1 MIHKKWRGFAFGSL
15 SDPQVRQAATVNRML
30 VLCVFA
36 GVVGAPAAHAQNYP
50 TKPIRLVVSFPP
62 GGLADV
68 IARLLAQPLGA
79 ALGQSVVVE
88 NRPGGGTVIATE
100 LVARAPA
107 DGHTLLLAGFPFV
120 ANAALRSDL
129 PYDTLKDFAAVARI
143 ESSAW
148 MVAIHPSLP
157 VKSVKELIALAR
169 GRPGQLTYAANPAG
183 SGAHLVGEMLK
194 LATKINIVDVPYQ
207 GEVPA
212 MIAVIGGHADIVVS
226 HVPTLMPQLASG
238 KLRVLAV
245 SSRARLDHPFND
257 VPTLAE
263 TAIPDFELAGTQGL
277 VVPAATPKAVISR
290 LSAEIGRA
298 MALPAIHDNLV
309 RQGLHPAPMGSGEY
323 DVFIRA
329 EFVKIQK
336 MFRAANIKAG

>member
-1 MIHKKWRGFAFGSL
+1 MPIMNA
-15 SDPQVRQAATVNRML
+15 VNRTL
-30 VLCVFA
+30 VLSA
-36 GVVGAPAAHAQNYP
+36 LAAVVWMPAAHAQNYP

-79 ALGQSVVVE
+79 ALGQSVIVE
-88 NRPGGGTVIATE
+88 NHPGGGTVIATE

-107 DGHTLLLAGFPFV
+107 DGHTLLLTGFPFV

-143 ESSAW
+143 ESSPW
-148 MVAIHPSLP
+148 MLATHPSLP
-157 VKSVKELIALAR
+157 VKSVKELIAFAR
-169 GRPGQLTYAANPAG
+169 ARPGQLTYAANPAG

-194 LATKINIVDVPYQ
+194 LTTKINIVDVPYQ

-212 MIAVIGGHADIVVS
+212 MIAVIGGHADIVIS

-245 SSRARLDHPFND
+245 SSLARLDQFKD

-263 TAIPDFELAGTQGL
+263 SAIPDFELAGTQGL
-277 VVPAATPKAVISR
+277 VVPAATPRAVISR

-298 MALPAIHDNLV
+298 MALPSIHDNLV
-309 RQGLHPAPMGSGEY
+309 RQGLHPAPMNSAEY
-323 DVFIRA
+323 DAFLRS
-329 EFVKIQK
+329 EFLKLRK
-336 MFRAANIKAG
+336 LFRAANIKPG

>member
-1 MIHKKWRGFAFGSL
+1 MPFISIVIRVCTFVALASAFWL
-15 SDPQVRQAATVNRML
+15 PVAQAQS
-30 VLCVFA
+30 F
-36 GVVGAPAAHAQNYP
+36 P
-50 TKPIRLVVSFPP
+50 TKPIRLIVSFPP
-62 GGLADV
+62 GGLADI
-68 IARLLAQPLGA
+68 IARMLAQPMGT

-120 ANAALRSDL
+120 ANAVLRPDL

-143 ESSAW
+143 ESSPW
-148 MVAIHPSLP
+148 MVAVHPSLP
-157 VKSVKELIALAR
+157 VKSIKELIAFAR
-169 GRPGQLTYAANPAG
+169 SRPGQLTYAANPAG

-194 LATKINIVDVPYQ
+194 LATKINIIDVPFQ

-245 SSRARLDHPFND
+245 SSRNRLDHEFKD

-263 TAIPDFELAGTQGL
+263 AVIPDFELAGTQGIT
-277 VVPAATPKAVISR
+277 VPAATPKAVIAR
-290 LSAEIGRA
+290 LSAEIERA
-298 MALPAIHDNLV
+298 VALPAIRERLV
-309 RQGLHPAPMGSGEY
+309 RQGLHPAPLNSGEY
-323 DVFIRA
+323 DAFLRS
-329 EFVKIQK
+329 EYLKIQK
-336 MFRAANIKAG
+336 MFKTANIRAG

>member
-1 MIHKKWRGFAFGSL
+1 MDEEKAMPIMNA
-15 SDPQVRQAATVNRML
+15 VNRTL
-30 VLCVFA
+30 VLGVLA
-36 GVVGAPAAHAQNYP
+36 GVVCMPVAHAQNYP
-50 TKPIRLVVSFPP
+50 TKSIRLIVSFPP
-62 GGLADV
+62 GGLADI
-68 IARLLAQPLGA
+68 IARMLAQPLGA

-129 PYDTLKDFAAVARI
+129 PYDTQKDFAAVARI

-148 MVAIHPSLP
+148 MLATHPSLP
-157 VKSVKELIALAR
+157 VKNIKELIAFAR

-183 SGAHLVGEMLK
+183 SGANLVGEMLK

-245 SSRARLDHPFND
+245 SSRARLEQFKD

-263 TAIPDFELAGTQGL
+263 TAIPDFELAGTQGI
-277 VVPAATPKAVISR
+277 VVPAATPKAVIAR

-298 MALPAIHDNLV
+298 MALPALHDNLV
-309 RQGLHPAPMGSGEY
+309 RQGLHPAPLNSAEY
-323 DVFIRA
+323 DAFLRS
-329 EFVKIQK
+329 EFLKLQK
-336 MFRAANIKAG
+336 MFRAANIKAS

>member
-1 MIHKKWRGFAFGSL
+1 MDEEKAMPSMY
-15 SDPQVRQAATVNRML
+15 AVNRTF
-30 VLCVFA
+30 VLAVLA
-36 GVVGAPAAHAQNYP
+36 GAVWLPAAHAQSYP

-107 DGHTLLLAGFPFV
+107 DGHTLLLTGFPFV

-143 ESSAW
+143 ESSPW
-148 MVAIHPSLP
+148 MLATHPSLP

-169 GRPGQLTYAANPAG
+169 GRPGKLTYAANPAG

-245 SSRARLDHPFND
+245 TSRTRLDQFKEI
-257 VPTLAE
+257 PTLAE
-263 TAIPDFELAGTQGL
+263 SAIPDFELAGTQG
-277 VVPAATPKAVISR
+277 VTVPAATPKAVINR
-290 LSAEIGRA
+290 LSAEIVRA
-298 MALPAIHDNLV
+298 VALPGIRDSLI

-323 DVFIRA
+323 DAFIRT
-329 EFVKIQK
+329 EFVKMQK

>member
-1 MIHKKWRGFAFGSL
+1 MPIMNA
-15 SDPQVRQAATVNRML
+15 VNRTL
-30 VLCVFA
+30 VLAVLA
-36 GVVGAPAAHAQNYP
+36 GAVWLPAAHAQTYP

-62 GGLADV
+62 GGLADI

-129 PYDTLKDFAAVARI
+129 PYDTQKDFAAVARI

-157 VKSVKELIALAR
+157 VKSVKELIAFAR

-212 MIAVIGGHADIVVS
+212 MIAAIGGHADIVVS

-245 SSRARLDHPFND
+245 SSRTRLDRPFND

-263 TAIPDFELAGTQGL
+263 SAIPDFELAGTQGL

-309 RQGLHPAPMGSGEY
+309 RQGLHPAPMDSAEY
-323 DVFIRA
+323 GAFLRS
-329 EFVKIQK
+329 EFLKLQK
-336 MFRAANIKAG
+336 MFRAANIKPS

>member
-1 MIHKKWRGFAFGSL
+1 MHIMYA
-15 SDPQVRQAATVNRML
+15 VNRAL
-30 VLCVFA
+30 VFFVLA
-36 GVVGAPAAHAQNYP
+36 GVVGMSVAHAQSYP

-62 GGLADV
+62 GGVADI
-68 IARLLAQPLGA
+68 IARLLAQPLGS
-79 ALGQSVVVE
+79 ALGQSVIVE

-107 DGHTLLLAGFPFV
+107 DGHTLLLAGFSFV

-143 ESSAW
+143 ESSPW
-148 MVAIHPSLP
+148 MLASHPSLP

-183 SGAHLVGEMLK
+183 SGAHLVGEMFK
-194 LATKINIVDVPYQ
+194 HATKISIVDVPYQ

-212 MIAVIGGHADIVVS
+212 MIAVIGGHADIVIA
-226 HVPTLMPQLASG
+226 HVPTLMPQLGSG

-245 SSRARLDHPFND
+245 SSRTRLDHFKD
-257 VPTLAE
+257 IPTLAE
-263 TAIPDFELAGTQGL
+263 SAIPDFELAGTQG
-277 VVPAATPKAVISR
+277 VTVPAATPKAVINR
-290 LSAEIGRA
+290 LSVEIGRA
-298 MALPAIHDNLV
+298 VALPGIRDGLI
-309 RQGLHPAPMGSGEY
+309 RQGLHPAPLNTGEY
-323 DVFIRA
+323 DAFIRS
-329 EFVKIQK
+329 EFVKMQK

>member
-1 MIHKKWRGFAFGSL
+1 MPIMHA
-15 SDPQVRQAATVNRML
+15 VNRTL
-30 VLCVFA
+30 VLCILT
-36 GVVGAPAAHAQNYP
+36 GAVWLPAAHAQNYP
-50 TKPIRLVVSFPP
+50 TKPIRLVVSFPA
-62 GGLADV
+62 GGLADI
-68 IARLLAQPLGA
+68 IARMLAQPLGT
-79 ALGQSVVVE
+79 ALGQSVIVE

-120 ANAALRSDL
+120 ANAALRPDL

-148 MVAIHPSLP
+148 MLASHPSLP

-194 LATKINIVDVPYQ
+194 LTTKINIVDVPYQ

-212 MIAVIGGHADIVVS
+212 MIAVIGGHADIVIS

-245 SSRARLDHPFND
+245 TSRTRLDHPFND

-309 RQGLHPAPMGSGEY
+309 RQGLHPAPMSSTEY
-323 DVFIRA
+323 EAFLRS
-329 EFVKIQK
+329 EFLKLQK